1 MNQKLKKGGYS
12 AAFIAIVIAIVVAVN
27 MIAGLMPEHMKQIDV
42 SGKNLY
48 ELSDTTIEL
57 LDNLQQD
64 VTLYVVGDPTMLD
77 ERIQNIA
84 ERYGAASSHIKVEN
98 LDPVLHPS
106 VLTDYEAEDQTI
118 LVSCEATG
126 KKETI
131 HFYDIVLYDQ
141 MAMYYGQYQESEFDG
156 EGQISSA
163 IAMVTNESNKKIY
176 TLEGHQ
182 EADLTDTVKDLLE
195 KSSMEVDT
203 CNLLTDNGVPE
214 DADMI
219 LMYAPQLDLAEDE
232 REMLS
237 EYLHA
242 GGQVMVLAGPSEKER
257 PNLNALT
264 EEFGLTIQEGYLA
277 DMKSYYRNNPY
288 YVFPT
293 FETGSSILS
302 GISSSTPAL
311 LVDAMGMT
319 RTETLEDGVTVTP
332 FLTTTDQGVLVK
344 DENTQEEGSY
354 LIGAVATKNVDEVT
368 GRLTVVTAPSLISDI
383 VTQTFSNVSNLD
395 IFMNAVTAGFDDVQN
410 ISVPAKSLAETY
422 NTVLNG
428 GTWGILFIA
437 VIPIILVFT
446 GLAVW
451 MKRRRL

>member
-12 AAFIAIVIAIVVAVN
+12 AVFIAIVIAIVAAVN
-27 MIAGLMPEHMKQIDV
+27 MIAGLMPEHLKQIDV

-48 ELSDTTIEL
+48 ELSDTTVEL
-57 LDNLQQD
+57 LDGLQQN

-84 ERYGAASSHIKVEN
+84 ERYDAASSHITVEN

-106 VLTDYEAEDQTI
+106 VLTEYEAEDQTI

-131 HFYDIVLYDQ
+131 HFYDIILYDQ

-182 EADLTDTVKDLLE
+182 EADLTDTIKDLLT
-195 KSSMEVDT
+195 KSSMET
-203 CNLLTDNGVPE
+203 AACNLLTDNGVPE

-219 LMYAPQLDLAEDE
+219 LIYAPQLDLAEDE

-237 EYLHA
+237 EYINA

-277 DMKSYYRNNPY
+277 DMKSCYRNNPY

-293 FETGSSILS
+293 FKTGSSILS

-319 RTETLEDGVTVTP
+319 QTETLEDGVTVSP
-332 FLTTTDQGVLVK
+332 FLTTTDQGLLVK
-344 DENTQEEGSY
+344 DEKTQEEGNY
-354 LIGAVATKNVDEVT
+354 LIGAVSTKHVGDVT

-410 ISVPAKSLAETY
+410 ISVPAKSLIETY

-428 GTWGILFIA
+428 GMWGILFII
-437 VIPIILVFT
+437 VIPVALVFT

-451 MKRRRL
+451 MKRRKL

>member
-1 MNQKLKKGGYS
+1 
-12 AAFIAIVIAIVVAVN
+12 
-27 MIAGLMPEHMKQIDV
+27 
-42 SGKNLY
+42 
-48 ELSDTTIEL
+48 
-57 LDNLQQD
+57 
-64 VTLYVVGDPTMLD
+64 
-77 ERIQNIA
+77 
-84 ERYGAASSHIKVEN
+84 
-98 LDPVLHPS
+98 
-106 VLTDYEAEDQTI
+106 
-118 LVSCEATG
+118 
-126 KKETI
+126 
-131 HFYDIVLYDQ
+131 
-141 MAMYYGQYQESEFDG
+141 
-156 EGQISSA
+156 
-163 IAMVTNESNKKIY
+163 
-176 TLEGHQ
+176 
-182 EADLTDTVKDLLE
+182 
-195 KSSMEVDT
+195 
-203 CNLLTDNGVPE
+203 
-214 DADMI
+214 
-219 LMYAPQLDLAEDE
+219 
-232 REMLS
+232 
-237 EYLHA
+237 
-242 GGQVMVLAGPSEKER
+242 
-257 PNLNALT
+257 
-264 EEFGLTIQEGYLA
+264 
-277 DMKSYYRNNPY
+277 MKSYYRNNPY

-319 RTETLEDGVTVTP
+319 QTETLEDGVTVTP

-354 LIGAVATKNVDEVT
+354 LIGAVDEVT
-368 GRLTVVTAPSLISDI
+368 GRLTVVTASSLISDI

>member
-182 EADLTDTVKDLLE
+182 EADLTDTVKDLLA
-195 KSSMEVDT
+195 KSSMEIDT
-203 CNLLTDNGVPE
+203 CNLLTGNGVPE

-242 GGQVMVLAGPSEKER
+242 GGQVMILAGPSEKER

-319 RTETLEDGVTVTP
+319 QTETLEDGVTVTP

-368 GRLTVVTAPSLISDI
+368 GRLTVVTASSLISDI